1 MTKEETKRRR
11 LLELEHKPE
20 ERYPDAM
27 TGLVFREG
35 NMFDCPDPAVRKKY
49 GSAAGSCMLST
60 YSCKQRKC
68 RYLIRQEFCGAVRCG
83 YTEVNNE
90 QSNRTDTATAG
101 REG

>member
-1 MTKEETKRRR
+1 MTKEEIKRRR

-49 GSAAGSCMLST
+49 GTAAGSCRLST

-68 RYLIRQEFCGAVRCG
+68 RWLIRQEFCGAVSCG
-83 YTEVNNE
+83 YG
-90 QSNRTDTATAG
+90 AG
-101 REG
+101 QNGKM